1 MDACA
6 VLTKTKQWQNIHTH
20 IPTYLHTYTRS
31 HTRTHTHTR
40 ISRTLSSPYIHTI
53 TSVGV
58 YTYIQTLHTHSQTRV
73 CVYMHTYIHMYVC
86 TYICMYA
93 YISAGMPGLV
103 KRRAVHPPWQQA
115 GTGVASVRNLSS
127 TQWHPCA
134 RRRYIG
140 CRRARYLSVFVCVCV
155 CVCLCVCV
163 CVCVCMCMC
172 VCARACLL
180 HTERQRA
187 RARERERGLAQE

>member
-53 TSVGV
+53 TSEGV

-86 TYICMYA
+86 IHICGHA
-93 YISAGMPGLV
+93 RTREKEGSASPLAAGGHWGSVSTESLV
-103 KRRAVHPPWQQA
+103 NSM
-115 GTGVASVRNLSS
+115 ASVRTSS
-127 TQWHPCA
+127 LHWVSSRT
-134 RRRYIG
+134 
-140 CRRARYLSVFVCVCV
+140 VFECI
-155 CVCLCVCV
+155 

-172 VCARACLL
+172 VCVCACLL

-187 RARERERGLAQE
+187 RARARERGLAQE